1 MEKIE
6 FWVKPEVVNKLDFVK
21 ANKAFTNKIKGKSA
35 DEISTKYSYFN
46 LTEHLTFVS
55 EVFNKLNINLYGT
68 GVEVGAGPAIFS
80 NSVIRLF
87 PNIDKIYAIEI
98 SPDVIELQKLICQK
112 LNTCNKIRHVVG
124 DFNDMKLED
133 NSLDFI
139 LDFDSIHHSDDMSS
153 TFKQISKKLKKNGVL
168 ICFDRGMPNHVPK
181 KQIDYLLNI
190 EYNDEYKLENGLP
203 LHKSYKRFMAGEH
216 EPYIRDWENLANKN
230 NLDLNIYIF
239 TKKKLWSFL
248 KLLFGLIPFTIRD
261 LIGKGKNL
269 NTHIPLLVN
278 YFFNINISS
287 KLTVFNLNS
296 KLKSKKIPLSKM
308 VFFAKKR

>member
-1 MEKIE
+1 
-6 FWVKPEVVNKLDFVK
+6 
-21 ANKAFTNKIKGKSA
+21 
-35 DEISTKYSYFN
+35 
-46 LTEHLTFVS
+46 
-55 EVFNKLNINLYGT
+55 
-68 GVEVGAGPAIFS
+68 
-80 NSVIRLF
+80 
-87 PNIDKIYAIEI
+87 
-98 SPDVIELQKLICQK
+98 
-112 LNTCNKIRHVVG
+112 
-124 DFNDMKLED
+124 
-133 NSLDFI
+133 
-139 LDFDSIHHSDDMSS
+139 
-153 TFKQISKKLKKNGVL
+153 
-168 ICFDRGMPNHVPK
+168 
-181 KQIDYLLNI
+181 
-190 EYNDEYKLENGLP
+190 
-203 LHKSYKRFMAGEH
+203 MAGEH